1 MVKVKVKNL
10 PIHSIQN
17 KKKTTEHN
25 NRKTEHPWIILIIQ
39 TDICIDKNIFF
50 YTFRTRNAPVRGTMF
65 IHSEQQNAYSERY
78 IKKGRLFILTF
89 QSNEFCSF
97 CTNSLDKKIINHF
110 QQTPE
115 L

>member
-1 MVKVKVKNL
+1 MDYFN
-10 PIHSIQN
+10 HS
-17 KKKTTEHN
+17 
-25 NRKTEHPWIILIIQ
+25 NRHMYRQEYI
-39 TDICIDKNIFF
+39 F